1 MLSFFSRRVQA
12 ALRAALALS
21 AASWLLDAAGGY
33 GAESTAPFTNVRRQ
47 FTAASSL
54 GADAVTAAAVSSSA
68 RRAWLDADAPKR
80 GDSDFAAAYAPVDSP
95 LRRLFAPVANSAA
108 ACAAVGSGEI
118 GVCATRTLVGAL
130 RAGLPC
136 AAYSIGE
143 RDGSWHAIYAASV
156 RAAAPACDVR
166 NFSVAEAFGD
176 GALST
181 ESSRMWWAPDGYAFV
196 LQPLRRLLRRFG
208 HERLAAL
215 RIDAP
220 AFAWD
225 LALGTE
231 WFRLSVGQL
240 QLRLPL
246 ANRSIADVDEV
257 LRAIGSAGFVCARF
271 DVQLGFESAARGS
284 SLALLA
290 MLDVTFVS
298 SDDNAAVP
306 ADWDDPT
313 EPLIITGTSSNHVSG
328 LHGLLRS
335 IVEQSAGDSGASGLP
350 AITVHIWD
358 LGLTPGELAALH
370 AAFPPSNEA
379 SLSSLSAKKNALP
392 LARTNTSA
400 HVRHITVR
408 FHYFTFDFGA
418 VPAHFAL
425 ARETYA
431 WKAEIVGREILDL
444 EDSRCYNP
452 VLWLDAGDRVTS
464 PLEKIL
470 GAVRKNG
477 ASSAHSSGYAMTW
490 THPLMVS
497 FFADR
502 RWLRSVGDFTATDTP
517 CAGCTIA
524 LDRDNARTLSRIVRR
539 WRTCAW
545 REECIAPPGS
555 SRANHRQDQ
564 AALTLLFIA
573 ADVPKRCGYDS
584 PISKGILTHA
594 GGRRRI
600 L

>member
-1 MLSFFSRRVQA
+1 
-12 ALRAALALS
+12 
-21 AASWLLDAAGGY
+21 
-33 GAESTAPFTNVRRQ
+33 
-47 FTAASSL
+47 
-54 GADAVTAAAVSSSA
+54 
-68 RRAWLDADAPKR
+68 
-80 GDSDFAAAYAPVDSP
+80 
-95 LRRLFAPVANSAA
+95 
-108 ACAAVGSGEI
+108 
-118 GVCATRTLVGAL
+118 
-130 RAGLPC
+130 
-136 AAYSIGE
+136 
-143 RDGSWHAIYAASV
+143 
-156 RAAAPACDVR
+156 VR
-166 NFSVAEAFGD
+166 NFSVEEAFGD

-181 ESSRMWWAPDGYAFV
+181 ESSRMWWAPNGYAFV
-196 LQPLRRLLRRFG
+196 TQPLRRLLRRFG

-215 RIDAP
+215 RVDAP
-220 AFAWD
+220 AVAWD

-257 LRAIGSAGFVCARF
+257 LRAIESAGFVCARF
-271 DVQLGFESAARGS
+271 DVQLGFESSAKGASLAARS
-284 SLALLA
+284 DIIMSA
-290 MLDVTFVS
+290 MLDITFVS
-298 SDDNAAVP
+298 SDVNAAVP

-313 EPLIITGTSSNHVSG
+313 EPLIVTGASSNHANG

-335 IVEQSAGDSGASGLP
+335 IVEQSSGDSGSSGLP
-350 AITVHIWD
+350 GITVHIWD
-358 LGLTPGELAALH
+358 LGLTPGELAALQ
-370 AAFPPSNEA
+370 AAFPPSNET
-379 SLSSLSAKKNALP
+379 SLSSLSAKKYTLP
-392 LARTNTSA
+392 LARTNSLA
-400 HVRHITVR
+400 HARHITVR
-408 FHYFTFDFGA
+408 FQYFTFDFGA

-444 EDSRCYNP
+444 EGSRGYNP

-464 PLEKIL
+464 PLGKIL
-470 GAVRKNG
+470 GAVRENG
-477 ASSAHSSGYAMTW
+477 ASSADSSGYAMTW

-502 RWLRSVGDFTATDTP
+502 RWLRSAGDFTATDTP
-517 CAGCTIA
+517 CAGCTVA

-573 ADVPKRCGYDS
+573 ADVPKRCGYDT
-584 PISKGILTHA
+584 PIGKGILTHA
-594 GGRRRI
+594 GGRRR
-600 L
+600 LAPV